1 MHVHTCTYLC
11 VCLVL
16 EGGNERGIEWGGGR
30 ERMIRRR
37 DREVSCPPK
46 QDE

>member
-1 MHVHTCTYLC
+1 MYIF
-11 VCLVL
+11 VCMFSL
-16 EGGNERGIEWGGGR
+16 GGNERGIEWGGGR